1 VSVVANVAINLD
13 ARGANQQLQQFQQR
27 STAAGRAA
35 EQLQTSTESAGQAAQ
50 IVGRT
55 FETAANKQK
64 YYIDAAGRARRENGQ
79 LVTSTEAVTAGLRRQ
94 SQAAEAASKG
104 LGGLVGSIRG
114 LAAAYT
120 GIEGFRF
127 IFAKTA
133 ELQTQQRSLQVLT
146 GSLGQAN
153 DIIKELQ
160 EYGSVTPF
168 TSSELIES
176 AKRLKA
182 YSIETDSLV
191 KVTKQLGDV
200 AGATGANLGEL
211 AVIYGQ
217 VASKGRLQT
226 EELMQFAERGINLQQ
241 ELQRMY
247 GLSGEEFR
255 KALEGG
261 KISAEAVQVA
271 FENLTKTGGTYAN
284 GAVAQS
290 DTLSG
295 RLSTLTDNI
304 ESVAREIGKVLSP
317 AILSALET
325 ANATLGEMPK
335 LVSDIALAFQYVAQ
349 KLAPVINGLGQM
361 QFYFKNLT
369 PPGWAMQL
377 INFAGGNFRG
387 MVEEG
392 ARRQRLS
399 TDYVS
404 PFAGARDANLAR
416 LRQMEQGP
424 SRVPPLL
431 GGTKPGGGGGGAV
444 AAAAKKAATGKTDA
458 QREAERAAEQERQIQ
473 DRLRGINLETAGMK
487 QLGIL
492 KDLQLQAEID
502 GNKEQQIQ
510 LQLEERLLNI
520 RQRLAQSLLGESNE
534 RIRVAMLTQAQEESA
549 AAQVATAGELIKL
562 EAERKKSFDDITRGM
577 QDQIDLAGPL
587 TEQQRRSLEFEKQIA
602 QWKRDGAIKTEDEI
616 STLRRLNK
624 ELEERQKLTSAQ
636 RVTVALNETKMQ
648 LGELTNVGNMA
659 ITSANAIGDAFGQAF
674 KSIASGSA
682 STKEVLADFFQSVS
696 NAFLDMA
703 AQIIAKQITM
713 LILQTA
719 LKALGATGGVGAP
732 GGEAFGVSPEGGG
745 LWGGMSLGE
754 MPALGTFAKGG
765 VFTPDGPLH
774 AFAKGGVVTAPT
786 EFNFADGG
794 ALRRGLMGEAG
805 AEAIMPLKRTA
816 DGSLGIEAT
825 IPFQRSA
832 DDTTEPTIPFQRSAD
847 GGPSRSNPF
856 AALSAASIPFTK
868 STERLMVERSD
879 RETIAAINNP
889 KPLEVR
895 FESQV
900 INGVEYVTAEQ
911 HRKGMAEAAD
921 RGRKLTLAE
930 LRNSVKTRKMMGLS

>member
-1 VSVVANVAINLD
+1 MSVVANVAINLD
-13 ARGANQQLQQFQQR
+13 ARGANQSLNQFQQR
-27 STAAGRAA
+27 ATAASRAA
-35 EQLQTSTESAGQAAQ
+35 EQLQQGTTAAGQAAQ

-55 FETAANKQK
+55 FEAAANGQK
-64 YYIDAAGRARRENGQ
+64 SYIDAAGRAQRENRQ
-79 LVTSTEAVTAGLRRQ
+79 LVTSTDAVTAGLRRQ
-94 SQAAEAASKG
+94 NQAAEAASKG
-104 LGGLVGSIRG
+104 IGGFVGSIRG

-127 IFAKTA
+127 VFGKTA

-146 GSLGQAN
+146 GSLGKAN
-153 DIIKELQ
+153 DIISELQ
-160 EYGSVTPF
+160 QYGSVTPF

-182 YSIETDSLV
+182 YSIETDLLV

-255 KALEGG
+255 KALESG

-271 FENLTKTGGTYAN
+271 FENLTKTGGMYAN

-325 ANATLGEMPK
+325 ANATLGEMPA

-349 KLAPVINGLGQM
+349 KLAPVINGLEQM
-361 QFYFKNLT
+361 QFIFKNLT

-387 MVEEG
+387 MVAEG
-392 ARRQRLS
+392 ARRQRLNS

-404 PFAGARDANLAR
+404 PFAGARDANFAR
-416 LRQMEQGP
+416 IQQMGQGT
-424 SRVPPLL
+424 STVPPLL
-431 GGTKPGGGGGGAV
+431 GTKPLGGGGGA
-444 AAAAKKAATGKTDA
+444 AAAGAKKAAAGKTDA
-458 QREAERAAEQERQIQ
+458 QRAAERAADQEQQIQ

-492 KDLQLQAEID
+492 KDLQLQAEMD

-510 LQLEERLLNI
+510 LQLEEKLLNI
-520 RQRLAQSLLGESNE
+520 RQRLAQSLLSESNE
-534 RIRVAMLTQAQEESA
+534 RIRVAMLTQAEEESA

-602 QWKRDGAIKTEDEI
+602 QWKRDGVIKTEDEI

-659 ITSANAIGDAFGQAF
+659 ITSANAIGNAFGQAF

-765 VFTPDGPLH
+765 VFTPNGPLH

-794 ALRRGLMGEAG
+794 AMRRGLMGEAG

-816 DGSLGIEAT
+816 DGSLGVEAT

-832 DDTTEPTIPFQRSAD
+832 DDAS
-847 GGPSRSNPF
+847 GSSNPF